1 MTEHSAQPTK
11 IDQQLTGPQI
21 TVGGRTVQP
30 LARLTG
36 QSRADNGP
44 TGGGAGAWLR
54 LTPVEVIVG
63 VPDGAERRIAV
74 TNPTARILQRM
85 AALAA
90 FVAACSALLILIAR
104 LARRCDLEIGGKQD
118 GRTTCCG
125 HHTDR

>member
-36 QSRADNGP
+36 QHSENNGP
-44 TGGGAGAWLR
+44 SGAGAGAWVR
-54 LTPVEVIVG
+54 LTPLEVIVSD
-63 VPDGAERRIAV
+63 PDGAERRIAV
-74 TNPTARILQRM
+74 INPTARILGGM

-90 FVAACSALLILIAR
+90 FVAAGSVVLILIAR
-104 LARRCDLEIGGKQD
+104 LRDQRN
-118 GRTTCCG
+118 
-125 HHTDR
+125 